1 MASALG
7 FSRFP
12 LRILSLAFSFVLLAV
27 VNSQSLQS
35 TVLVIAQDSGK
46 TSVTEGLNGYGI
58 PFYVLT
64 VSQAGAALPTLSTG
78 TTGNYGAI
86 VVVSQVSYD
95 YGGGNYSSALT
106 PAQWTTLYNYQTQF
120 GVRMVHLN
128 VYPGPLFGA
137 TALGGCCGTGV
148 EQLVSI
154 SDAAAFPTAG
164 LKV

>member
-1 MASALG
+1 MASAMG
-7 FSRFP
+7 FNRWP
-12 LRILSLAFSFVLLAV
+12 LSILYFLLSFILLAV
-27 VNSQSLQS
+27 VDSQSLQS
-35 TVLVIAQDSGK
+35 TVLVIAQDSGQ
-46 TSVTEGLNGYGI
+46 TAVTEGLNGYGI

-64 VSQAGAALPTLSTG
+64 VPQAGVTLPALSTG
-78 TTGNYGAI
+78 TIGNYGAI

-106 PAQWTTLYNYQTQF
+106 PAQWTALYNYQTQF

-137 TALGGCCGTGV
+137 SALGGCCGTGV

-154 SDAAAFPTAG
+154 SNAAAFPTAG
-164 LKV
+164 LNM